1 MIKKKL
7 LAAVATVS
15 LGIAGYTTL
24 DAATLWP
31 LPTQADHG
39 VITFVTQATETFFD
53 YFEEGQSQSRK
64 GMHSMTN
71 RPVLQGPYELLSPES
86 KDGPSTLGMVL
97 ASLGMMAIIVHRR
110 RDI

>member
-31 LPTQADHG
+31 LPTQADRG
-39 VITFVTQATETFFD
+39 VMTFVTQATESFFD
-53 YFEEGQSQSRK
+53 YFEEGQSRR

>member
-31 LPTQADHG
+31 LPTQADPG
-39 VITFVTQATETFFD
+39 VVTFVTQATESFFD
-53 YFEEGQSQSRK
+53 YFEEGQARK
-64 GMHSMTN
+64 GAHPMSEGS
-71 RPVLQGPYELLSPES
+71 VVQGPYQLLSPDS
-86 KDGPSTLGMVL
+86 KEGPSTLGMVL

>member
-1 MIKKKL
+1 
-7 LAAVATVS
+7 
-15 LGIAGYTTL
+15 
-24 DAATLWP
+24 
-31 LPTQADHG
+31 
-39 VITFVTQATETFFD
+39 
-53 YFEEGQSQSRK
+53 
-64 GMHSMTN
+64 MHSMTN

>member
-1 MIKKKL
+1 MIRKKL
-7 LAAVATVS
+7 LATVASLS

-24 DAATLWP
+24 DAATLSP
-31 LPTQADHG
+31 LPSHAGHG
-39 VITFVTQATETFFD
+39 VVTYVTQATETFFD
-53 YFEEGQSQSRK
+53 YFEEGQPRHR

-71 RPVLQGPYELLSPES
+71 PPAVQAPYQLLSSEGTE
-86 KDGPSTLGMVL
+86 GPSTLGMIL

>member
-1 MIKKKL
+1 MIKEKL

-31 LPTQADHG
+31 LPTQADRG

-53 YFEEGQSQSRK
+53 YFEEGQAPRK
-64 GMHSMTN
+64 SMHSMTN